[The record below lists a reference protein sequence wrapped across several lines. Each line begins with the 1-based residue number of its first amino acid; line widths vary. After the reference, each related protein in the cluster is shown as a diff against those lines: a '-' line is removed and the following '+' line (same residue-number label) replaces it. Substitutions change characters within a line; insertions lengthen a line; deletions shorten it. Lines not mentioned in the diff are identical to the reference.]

1 VQKMHPLYSKT
12 KEESI
17 WTMKRFEEYLINKK
31 NKKESEIKEIYDKI
45 KEIITYVIKGAAEKL
60 TRKIGFY
67 ELIGCDFILD
77 ENFKP
82 YLLEM
87 NTNPALFTGKI

>member
-1 VQKMHPLYSKT
+1 MHPLYSKT